1 MPAGSKIIRGLFDKG
16 MGALGNLDD
25 ALTKQTTAKGALPE
39 KPAFVI
45 EDPDSTFPTYNFTQ
59 SAPAGS
65 DQIKGFMSAVDMI
78 HKPSGTR
85 IPANNI
91 IRGHEPDFELAPG
104 IPKLDDPEIAQRLL
118 MGEISVD
125 EARKE
130 LMRKKL
136 KGVE

>member
-1 MPAGSKIIRGLFDKG
+1 MAGGKIIRGLFGKG
-16 MGALGNLDD
+16 MGALENLETD
-25 ALTKQTTAKGALPE
+25 ALTKQTSAKGALP
-39 KPAFVI
+39 KAFKI
-45 EDPDSTFPTYNFTQ
+45 NEDGDMDFTQ
-59 SAPAGS
+59 SAPADS
-65 DQIKGFMSAVDMI
+65 DQIKGFMSFVDMI
-78 HKPSGTR
+78 HVPSGTR
-85 IPANNI
+85 IPAETM